1 MYIEHYICISLLYI
15 RITYIYIYNNNN
27 CHCSYNIYMYV
38 SIYTLYMYAKNH
50 SLCLHLIS
58 STAPGETPHL
68 GEARRGAAED
78 VGRCHVRRTTK
89 GGRGDV
95 TGMEIPQMLDLD
107 L

>member
-1 MYIEHYICISLLYI
+1 
-15 RITYIYIYNNNN
+15 
-27 CHCSYNIYMYV
+27 
-38 SIYTLYMYAKNH
+38 MYAKNH

-89 GGRGDV
+89 GGRDDV
-95 TGMEIPQMLDLD
+95 RDGNSTDVGGGLVRISFFFFRMLDLD